1 MLNIIL
7 FGPPGAG
14 KGTQS
19 EKLIEK
25 YELTHLSTGDVFR
38 FNMKNDTE
46 LGILAK
52 QYIEK
57 GELVPDE
64 VTVNMVGDF
73 LDRNENSGGFIFDGF
88 PRTIA
93 QGEALDSMLAK
104 RSMKIDLM
112 LALEVDEDELVR
124 RLLERGK
131 TSGRAD
137 DQNEE
142 TIRNRFRVYTDE
154 TSPLAKFY
162 SNQEKYMGVHGM
174 GSIDDI
180 FDRLCAAIEMKTSD
194 TA

>member
-19 EKLIEK
+19 AMLIEK
-25 YELTHLSTGDVFR
+25 YELTHLSTGDIFR
-38 FNMKNDTE
+38 YNMKNDTD
-46 LGILAK
+46 LGVLAK

-64 VTVNMVGDF
+64 VTVGMVEDF
-73 LDRNENSGGFIFDGF
+73 LSRNASAKGFIFDGF

-93 QGEALDSMLAK
+93 QGEALDQMLEK
-104 RSMKIDLM
+104 KGESIDLM
-112 LALEVDEDELVR
+112 LALEVEEDELVR

-137 DQNEE
+137 DQDED
-142 TIRNRFRVYTDE
+142 TIRNRFKVYNDE
-154 TSPLAKFY
+154 TAPLAKFY
-162 SNQEKYMGVHGM
+162 SDQDKYMGVHGM
-174 GSIDDI
+174 GEIEDI
-180 FDRLCAAIEMKTSD
+180 FKRLCAAIEMKKAD
-194 TA
+194 